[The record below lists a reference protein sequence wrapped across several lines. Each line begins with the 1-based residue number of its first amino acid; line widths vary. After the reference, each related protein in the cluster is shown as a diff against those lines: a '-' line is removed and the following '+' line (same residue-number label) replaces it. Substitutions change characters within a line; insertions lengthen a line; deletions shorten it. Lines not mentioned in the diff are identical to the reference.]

1 MSFWLLF
8 FQTHVD
14 GANGDTVELV
24 AVGVDVKDIEVI
36 GEVVSRRGEALSSCL
51 RALDEDGG
59 TVLRGDGLNALL
71 EEGRDHCKAP

>member
-1 MSFWLLF
+1 MQFPWTK
-8 FQTHVD
+8 THVER
-14 GANGDTVELV
+14 ANRDTVELV
-24 AVGVDVKDIEVI
+24 AVGADVADIEVI
-36 GEVVSRRGEALSSCL
+36 RGVLSRCGKALGARL